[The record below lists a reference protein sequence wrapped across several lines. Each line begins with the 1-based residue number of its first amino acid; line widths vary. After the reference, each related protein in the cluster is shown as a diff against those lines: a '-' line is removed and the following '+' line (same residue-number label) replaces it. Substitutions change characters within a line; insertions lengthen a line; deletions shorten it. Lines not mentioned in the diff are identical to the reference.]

1 MMLIVSS
8 LIFISI
14 LFLFSKK
21 IENIVLKKGFKFAI
35 IVSLI
40 AIALEFSLFNFR
52 AYESLFFGEEIN
64 TNNYT
69 LGEGL
74 VEDEN
79 GYIKVLEEKY
89 NYIDVTNINAHL
101 DNIYINFEA
110 SENSTKSV
118 YATIGFTDS
127 ANKYNTY
134 GQERRIN
141 ANINNKGEIL
151 RYHTAGKSKRIRIY
165 INTVEKK
172 DSFKINN
179 ISFNKRVP
187 FNISLL
193 RPILILCFSL
203 LIYIFR
209 PKSQIYKLN
218 LFEKKNKKLLILT
231 VVLEIIFLGIVAQ
244 FNRYFVNENFRTPQR
259 MQYQLLAEAFVKGQ
273 TYLDIDPH
281 PVLKNLHNPYDKKAR
296 EMAFRE
302 LYKEIDI
309 TKKPDDYYIWDAAF
323 FNDRY
328 YVYFGVAP
336 VITYYLP
343 FYLATGHHIK
353 TVTCLFITAIITV
366 IGIFLLLY
374 DMTKKWFKNVK
385 LGSFIAFYLIFVNSC
400 GILAMMGR
408 PDHYSLPILMGI
420 MFSIY
425 GLLFWLKAIDKDL
438 KASYLFLGSLCMASV
453 AACRPQL
460 LLTSFFALPLFW
472 NKVFKERKLF
482 SKDSIKKT
490 FMWVL
495 PYLVI
500 GILLMMYNYVR
511 FGSPL
516 DFGANYNLTTNDMTK
531 RGFVIGRIPLGIF
544 YYLFNPL
551 NLSLKFPF
559 VIREYVA
566 TNYLGRT
573 IYEDMSAGFLVANLL
588 CLFGVFIYKF
598 KKDIKSKD
606 LYNIGF
612 WSIIF
617 SLIIIVADTEMA
629 GILPRYICDF
639 AFLIYLATA
648 IVLFTLLSKEN
659 HLETLNKLIFIAFV
673 FALFY
678 NFFLLFSDDI
688 LYNLPFC
695 YYVRSLL
702 EFWI

>member
-1 MMLIVSS
+1 
-8 LIFISI
+8 
-14 LFLFSKK
+14 
-21 IENIVLKKGFKFAI
+21 
-35 IVSLI
+35 
-40 AIALEFSLFNFR
+40 
-52 AYESLFFGEEIN
+52 
-64 TNNYT
+64 
-69 LGEGL
+69 
-74 VEDEN
+74 
-79 GYIKVLEEKY
+79 
-89 NYIDVTNINAHL
+89 
-101 DNIYINFEA
+101 
-110 SENSTKSV
+110 
-118 YATIGFTDS
+118 
-127 ANKYNTY
+127 
-134 GQERRIN
+134 
-141 ANINNKGEIL
+141 
-151 RYHTAGKSKRIRIY
+151 
-165 INTVEKK
+165 
-172 DSFKINN
+172 
-179 ISFNKRVP
+179 
-187 FNISLL
+187 
-193 RPILILCFSL
+193 
-203 LIYIFR
+203 
-209 PKSQIYKLN
+209 
-218 LFEKKNKKLLILT
+218 
-231 VVLEIIFLGIVAQ
+231 
-244 FNRYFVNENFRTPQR
+244 
-259 MQYQLLAEAFVKGQ
+259 
-273 TYLDIDPH
+273 
-281 PVLKNLHNPYDKKAR
+281 
-296 EMAFRE
+296 
-302 LYKEIDI
+302 
-309 TKKPDDYYIWDAAF
+309 
-323 FNDRY
+323 
-328 YVYFGVAP
+328 
-336 VITYYLP
+336 
-343 FYLATGHHIK
+343 
-353 TVTCLFITAIITV
+353 
-366 IGIFLLLY
+366 
-374 DMTKKWFKNVK
+374 
-385 LGSFIAFYLIFVNSC
+385 
-400 GILAMMGR
+400 
-408 PDHYSLPILMGI
+408 
-420 MFSIY
+420 
-425 GLLFWLKAIDKDL
+425 
-438 KASYLFLGSLCMASV
+438 MASV

-598 KKDIKSKD
+598 KKDIKNRN

-612 WSIIF
+612 WGIIF